1 MVFDIRLVYFKRRP
15 NVFSHFFASREAT
28 PPYGEHI
35 TPSEEVTHLRRQV
48 SRLNRRVLAVEVDN
62 LQRQQ
67 REKVVYCIGL
77 AYFLIKAIMWL
88 NRN

>member
-1 MVFDIRLVYFKRRP
+1 MTAAEQVL
-15 NVFSHFFASREAT
+15 
-28 PPYGEHI
+28 
-35 TPSEEVTHLRRQV
+35 HLRRQV
-48 SRLNRRVLAVEVDN
+48 AKMNRRVLAIEFDN

-77 AYFLIKAIMWL
+77 AYFLFKAVMWL

>member
-1 MVFDIRLVYFKRRP
+1 MTNFLP
-15 NVFSHFFASREAT
+15 FFNSREAT

-48 SRLNRRVLAVEVDN
+48 VRLNRRVLAVEIDN

-77 AYFLIKAIMWL
+77 AYFLIKAIMWI

>member
-1 MVFDIRLVYFKRRP
+1 MLKIELIGL
-15 NVFSHFFASREAT
+15 FFEFCISREAT

-48 SRLNRRVLAVEVDN
+48 ARMNRRILAVEIDN

>member
-1 MVFDIRLVYFKRRP
+1 M
-15 NVFSHFFASREAT
+15 
-28 PPYGEHI
+28 GEHA

-48 SRLNRRVLAVEVDN
+48 ARMNRRVLAIEIDN

-67 REKVVYCIGL
+67 REKVVYCLGL
-77 AYFLIKAIMWL
+77 AYFLFKAIMWL

>member
-1 MVFDIRLVYFKRRP
+1 M
-15 NVFSHFFASREAT
+15 HSREAT
-28 PPYGEHI
+28 PPLHEDH
-35 TPSEEVTHLRRQV
+35 VTSAEQVLHLRRQV
-48 SRLNRRVLAVEVDN
+48 SKLNRRVLAIEFDN

-77 AYFLIKAIMWL
+77 TYFLFKAIMWL

>member
-1 MVFDIRLVYFKRRP
+1 MLC
-15 NVFSHFFASREAT
+15 SREAT

-35 TPSEEVTHLRRQV
+35 TPSEELTNLRRQV
-48 SRLNRRVLAVEVDN
+48 TRLNRRVLAVEIDN

-67 REKVVYCIGL
+67 REKVVYCMGL